1 MAESTAGSG
10 PGGGG
15 GGGGGVMAAEEGGAR
30 PHTHTRTDEAHA
42 RTDRQQTEEL
52 GRDPVCWGR
61 HLRRGVVG
69 AAETRPR
76 CPLGLGGAAADPC
89 LLPRVTCGPERPRD
103 QGGPGNLAGGPEPCP
118 GGKSSLLPRRALAG
132 WSPTSCCLPA
142 TLLGRIHSFSYFL
155 SSRHSE
161 SSAKECAG
169 SEASF
174 HSARVM
180 QDPWNS
186 TGGNLGT
193 VKGRDVWLEVNGSY
207 KGSKADSESYQVF
220 TGRRWER
227 SVGEREGGK
236 DQGFLELWAVT
247 RDHREGRAHTCVGS
261 A

>member
-30 PHTHTRTDEAHA
+30 PHTRTDEAHT
-42 RTDRQQTEEL
+42 RTDRQQTDEL

-61 HLRRGVVG
+61 HLRPGVVG

-76 CPLGLGGAAADPC
+76 CPLGLGGAAAYPC
-89 LLPRVTCGPERPRD
+89 LLRRVTCGPERPRD
-103 QGGPGNLAGGPEPCP
+103 QDGPGNPAGGPKPCP
-118 GGKSSLLPRRALAG
+118 GGKSSLLLRRALAG
-132 WSPTSCCLPA
+132 WSPTSCCSPA
-142 TLLGRIHSFSYFL
+142 RLLGRIHSFSYFL

-174 HSARVM
+174 HSARVT

-193 VKGRDVWLEVNGSY
+193 IKGRDVWLEVNGSY
-207 KGSKADSESYQVF
+207 KGSKADSERYQVS
-220 TGRRWER
+220 TGSR
-227 SVGEREGGK
+227 
-236 DQGFLELWAVT
+236 
-247 RDHREGRAHTCVGS
+247 
-261 A
+261 